1 MSTKTETLTV
11 AEGDAGA
18 RLDLW
23 VGGKL
28 SLSRARLKA
37 LFESGAVRV
46 NGRTAKK
53 GQPVLAGQTVTVALT
68 EADPRPVP
76 TPDAPLPV
84 LRETDEYVYVDKP
97 AGWPSH
103 PLQPGETGT
112 VVNALVARYPECAD
126 AGDDLREGGLCHRL
140 DGPTSGVIVAA
151 RTREAWLRTR
161 EAFTRRDVDKRYWA
175 IVSGPIADEGEID
188 VALRHPARH
197 TDRVEP
203 AADEVHGHSSARE
216 AFTTFTVL
224 ARRGQYSLVEARI
237 HTGVLHQ
244 VRAHL
249 ASIGAP
255 LVGDTLYGGE
265 PLEGLER
272 HLLHARALG
281 LPGEPPVF
289 APPPAPFLDALSRLG
304 LPLPETDVSE
314 AERQD

>member
-1 MSTKTETLTV
+1 MSTSGTKTELTV

-28 SLSRARLKA
+28 GLSRTKLKA
-37 LFESGAVRV
+37 LFDAGAIRV

-53 GQPVLAGQTVTVALT
+53 GQAVLAGQTVSVEVA
-68 EADPRPVP
+68 EEDPRPVP
-76 TPDAPLPV
+76 TPDVPLHV
-84 LRETDEYVYVDKP
+84 LRETGEFVFVDKP

-103 PLQPGETGT
+103 PLQAGETGT
-112 VVNALVARYPECAD
+112 VVNARVARYPECIE
-126 AGDDLREGGLCHRL
+126 AGEDPREGGLCHRL

-151 RTREAWLRTR
+151 RTREAWLRAR
-161 EAFTRRDVDKRYWA
+161 EAFTRRDVEKRYWA

-188 VALRHPARH
+188 LPLRHSARH

-203 AADEVHGHSSARE
+203 AADEQHGQSSGRE
-216 AFTTFTVL
+216 ALTTFTVL
-224 ARRGQYSLVEARI
+224 ARRGQYALVEARI

-255 LVGDTLYGGE
+255 LVGDSQYGGE
-265 PLEGLER
+265 EREGFER

-281 LPGEPPVF
+281 LPGEPLVE
-289 APPPAPFLDALSRLG
+289 APPPPAFTDALAGLG
-304 LPLPETDVSE
+304 LELPPS
-314 AERQD
+314 